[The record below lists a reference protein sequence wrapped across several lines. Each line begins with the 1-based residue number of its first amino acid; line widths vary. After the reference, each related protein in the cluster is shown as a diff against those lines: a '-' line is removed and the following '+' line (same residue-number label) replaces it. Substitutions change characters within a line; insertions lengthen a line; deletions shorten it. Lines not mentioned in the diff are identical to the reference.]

1 VAVTVWAIIFAFFFL
16 FRGSIALGMVVSSTA
31 YCLLKGITLQEV
43 VETMVIGFDNQ
54 FILLAIPLF
63 VLSARVMNIGGITTR
78 IFSFADSTVGFLRG
92 GLAHVNV
99 VGSII
104 FSGMTGSALAD
115 ASGLGMMEIKAM
127 EDGGY
132 ERPFACAVSAATAT
146 IGPIIPPSIPMV
158 IFSMLSGASLGNLFL
173 GGVVPG
179 LAMGVAMMVYIAAVA
194 KRRNYPVGSWQ
205 GFRALSRALIQAFLS
220 LMTPV
225 ILLGGI
231 YSGVFTPTEAG
242 AAAALYAMIL
252 ATLVYREMG
261 FQGLYREMVATVE
274 NVGFLSFIIAG
285 AFAFSYVVTLEGI
298 SNKIAMAVVSMT
310 ASPYVLLLLLN
321 ILFLIL
327 GCFLDTMILLL
338 VVIPMIL
345 PAVRAVGIDMVHFG
359 VVIILNMM
367 IGLCTP
373 PYGMLLFTV
382 SGLTRTP
389 LGPVIREI
397 VPFLWVLITVLFLI
411 TYVPSLVLFLPRIL
425 GFQG

>member
-1 VAVTVWAIIFAFFFL
+1 VAVTAWAVVFVLFFL
-16 FRGSIALGMVVSSTA
+16 FRGSIALGMVVSTTV

-78 IFSFADSTVGFLRG
+78 IFNFADSTVGFLRG

-173 GGVVPG
+173 GGVTPG
-179 LAMGVAMMVYIAAVA
+179 LLMGVAMMIYIAAVA
-194 KRRNYPVGSWQ
+194 KRRNYPVGAWQ
-205 GFRALSRALIQAFLS
+205 GFRVLFRSFAQAFLS

-242 AAAALYAMIL
+242 AAAALYAMVL
-252 ATLVYREMG
+252 TTLVYREMG

-310 ASPYVLLLLLN
+310 ANPFVLLLLLN
-321 ILFLIL
+321 ILFLVL

-345 PAVRAVGIDMVHFG
+345 PAVRALGIDMVHFG

-382 SGLTRTP
+382 SGLTKTP
-389 LGPVIREI
+389 LGPVIRETI
-397 VPFLWVLITVLFLI
+397 PFLWVLITVLFLI
-411 TYVPSLVLFLPRIL
+411 TYVPSLVLFLPRVL

>member
-1 VAVTVWAIIFAFFFL
+1 MAVTVWAVVFILFFL
-16 FRGSIALGMVVSSTA
+16 LRGSIALGMVVSTVV
-31 YCLLKGITLQEV
+31 YCLLKGISLQEV

-78 IFSFADSTVGFLRG
+78 IFGFADSAVGFLRG

-115 ASGLGMMEIKAM
+115 AAGLGLMEIKAM

-173 GGVVPG
+173 GGVIPG
-179 LAMGVAMMVYIAAVA
+179 LLMGAAMMLYIAAVA
-194 KRRNYPVGSWQ
+194 RRRNYPVGQWH
-205 GFRALSRALIQAFLS
+205 GFRTLARSFGGAFLA
-220 LMTPV
+220 LLTPA
-225 ILLGGI
+225 ILIGGI

-242 AAAALYAMIL
+242 AAAALYGLIL
-252 ATLVYREMG
+252 ATAVYRELG
-261 FQGLYREMVATVE
+261 LRGLYREMVATVE

-298 SNKIAMAVVSMT
+298 SAKIATAVVSLT
-310 ASPYVLLLLLN
+310 TNPYILLLLLN
-321 ILFLIL
+321 ILFLVL

-345 PAVRAVGIDMVHFG
+345 PAVRALGIDLVHFG
-359 VVIILNMM
+359 VVIVLNMM

-382 SGLTRTP
+382 GGLTKTP
-389 LGPVIREI
+389 LGPIIREI
-397 VPFLWVLITVLFLI
+397 VPFLLVLIGVLLLI
-411 TYVPSLVLFLPRIL
+411 TYVPPLVLFLPRLL

>member
-1 VAVTVWAIIFAFFFL
+1 MAVIAWAVTFILFFL
-16 FRGSIALGMVVSSTA
+16 FRGSIALGMVVSTTV

-78 IFSFADSTVGFLRG
+78 IFNFADSTVGFLRG

-115 ASGLGMMEIKAM
+115 ASGLGMMEVKAM

-132 ERPFACAVSAATAT
+132 ERPFACAVSAASAT

-173 GGVVPG
+173 GGVIPG
-179 LAMGVAMMVYIAAVA
+179 LLMGGAMMLYIAAVA
-194 KRRNYPVGSWQ
+194 KRRNYPVGAWH
-205 GFRALSRALIQAFLS
+205 GFRALFRSLVQAFLS

-261 FQGLYREMVATVE
+261 LQGLYREMVATVE

-285 AFAFSYVVTLEGI
+285 AFAFGYVVILEGI
-298 SNKIAMAVVSMT
+298 SDKISIAVVSMT
-310 ASPYVLLLLLN
+310 ANPYVLLLLLN

-345 PAVRAVGIDMVHFG
+345 PAVKALGIDLVHFG
-359 VVIILNMM
+359 VVIVLNMM

-382 SGLTRTP
+382 SGLTKTP
-389 LGPVIREI
+389 LGAIIREI
-397 VPFLWVLITVLFLI
+397 FPFLWILIGVLFLI
-411 TYVPSLVLFLPRIL
+411 TYVPSLVLFLPRVL

>member
-1 VAVTVWAIIFAFFFL
+1 MAVTVWAVVFILFFL
-16 FRGSIALGMVVSSTA
+16 FRGSIALGMVISTTI
-31 YCLLKGITLQEV
+31 YCLFKGISLQEV
-43 VETMVIGFDNQ
+43 VETIVIGFDNQ

-63 VLSARVMNIGGITTR
+63 VLSARLMNTGGITTR
-78 IFSFADSTVGFLRG
+78 IFHFADRTVGFLRG

-115 ASGLGMMEIKAM
+115 AAGLGLMEIKAM

-132 ERPFACAVSAATAT
+132 ERPFACAVTAATAT

-173 GGVVPG
+173 GGVIPG
-179 LAMGVAMMVYIAAVA
+179 LLMGVAMMVYIAAA
-194 KRRNYPVGSWQ
+194 ARRRNYPVGQWL
-205 GFRALSRALIQAFLS
+205 GFRALLRAFGEALVALLTPAILI
-220 LMTPV
+220 
-225 ILLGGI
+225 GGI

-242 AAAALYAMIL
+242 AAAALYALIL
-252 ATLVYREMG
+252 AVAVYRELG
-261 FQGLYREMVATVE
+261 PRGLYREMVATVE

-298 SNKIAMAVVSMT
+298 SAKIASAVVSLT
-310 ASPYVLLLLLN
+310 TNPYVLLFLLN

-327 GCFLDTMILLL
+327 GCFLDTMVLML

-345 PAVRAVGIDMVHFG
+345 PAVRALGIDLVHFG
-359 VVIILNMM
+359 VVIVLNMM

-382 SGLTRTP
+382 SGLTKTP
-389 LGPVIREI
+389 LGPVIREVI
-397 VPFLWVLITVLFLI
+397 PFLWVLIAVLFLI
-411 TYVPSLVLFLPRIL
+411 TYVPGLVLFLPRL
-425 GFQG
+425 VGFQG

>member
-1 VAVTVWAIIFAFFFL
+1 VAAAVWVGTFVLFFL
-16 FRGSIALGMVVSSTA
+16 LRGSIALGMVVSTTL
-31 YCLLKGITLQEV
+31 YCLLKGISLLEV

-63 VLSARVMNIGGITTR
+63 VLSARIMNIGGITTR
-78 IFSFADSTVGFLRG
+78 IFNFADSAVGFLRG

-158 IFSMLSGASLGNLFL
+158 IYAMLSGASLGNLFL
-173 GGVVPG
+173 GGVIPG
-179 LAMGVAMMVYIAAVA
+179 LLMGGAMMAYIAVA
-194 KRRNYPVGSWQ
+194 AGRRNYPVGTWQ
-205 GFRALSRALIQAFLS
+205 GVRAIAGHFTQALLS
-220 LMTPV
+220 LLTPV

-231 YSGVFTPTEAG
+231 YTGIFTPTEAG

-252 ATLVYREMG
+252 ATVVYREMG
-261 FQGLYREMVATVE
+261 PSELYREMVATVE

-285 AFAFSYVVTLEGI
+285 AFCFSYVATVEGI
-298 SNKIAMAVVSMT
+298 STRIAALVV
-310 ASPYVLLLLLN
+310 ALAPNPFVLLFLLN
-321 ILFLIL
+321 ILFLAL
-327 GCFLDTMILLL
+327 GCFLDTMILML

-345 PAVRAVGIDMVHFG
+345 PAVKALGIDLVHFG

-382 SGLTRTP
+382 SGLTKTP
-389 LGPVIREI
+389 LGPVIKE
-397 VPFLWVLITVLFLI
+397 VLPFLGVLIGVLFLI
-411 TYVPSLVLFLPRIL
+411 TYVPGIVLFLPRL
-425 GFQG
+425 VGFQG

>member
-1 VAVTVWAIIFAFFFL
+1 MAVIAWAVTFILFFL
-16 FRGSIALGMVVSSTA
+16 FRGSIALGMVVSTTV

-78 IFSFADSTVGFLRG
+78 IFNFADSTVGFLRG

-115 ASGLGMMEIKAM
+115 ASGLGMMEVKAM

-132 ERPFACAVSAATAT
+132 ERPFACAVSAASAT

-173 GGVVPG
+173 GGVIPG
-179 LAMGVAMMVYIAAVA
+179 LLMGGAMMLYIAAVA
-194 KRRNYPVGSWQ
+194 KRRNYPVGAWH
-205 GFRALSRALIQAFLS
+205 GFRALFRSLVQAFLS

-242 AAAALYAMIL
+242 AAAALYAMLL

-261 FQGLYREMVATVE
+261 LQGLYREMVATVE

-285 AFAFSYVVTLEGI
+285 AFAFGYVVILEGI
-298 SNKIAMAVVSMT
+298 SNKISIAVVSMT
-310 ASPYVLLLLLN
+310 ANPYVLLLLLN

-345 PAVRAVGIDMVHFG
+345 PAVKALGIDLVHFG
-359 VVIILNMM
+359 VVIVLNMM

-382 SGLTRTP
+382 SGLTKTP
-389 LGPVIREI
+389 LGAIIREI
-397 VPFLWVLITVLFLI
+397 FPFLWILIGVLFLI
-411 TYVPSLVLFLPRIL
+411 TYVPSLVLFLPRVL

>member
-1 VAVTVWAIIFAFFFL
+1 VAVTVWAIVFILFFL
-16 FRGSIALGMVVSSTA
+16 FRGSIALGMVVSTVA

-63 VLSARVMNIGGITTR
+63 VLSARVMNTGGITTR
-78 IFSFADSTVGFLRG
+78 IFNFADSTVGFLRG

-146 IGPIIPPSIPMV
+146 VGPIIPPSIPMV

-173 GGVVPG
+173 GGAIPG
-179 LAMGVAMMVYIAAVA
+179 LLMGGAMMVYIAAVA
-194 KRRNYPVGSWQ
+194 KRRRYPVGTWQ
-205 GFRALSRALIQAFLS
+205 GLPALLRAFAQAFLS
-220 LMTPV
+220 LLTPV

-252 ATLVYREMG
+252 AVLVYRDMG
-261 FQGLYREMVATVE
+261 IPGLYREMVATVE

-310 ASPYVLLLLLN
+310 ANPYVLLLLLN

-327 GCFLDTMILLL
+327 GCFLDTMILML

-345 PAVRAVGIDMVHFG
+345 PAVRALGIDMVHFG

-382 SGLTRTP
+382 SGLTKTP
-389 LGPVIREI
+389 LASVIREV
-397 VPFLWVLITVLFLI
+397 VPFLWVLISVLFLI
-411 TYVPSLVLFLPRIL
+411 TYVPSLVLFLPRML

>member
-1 VAVTVWAIIFAFFFL
+1 
-16 FRGSIALGMVVSSTA
+16 
-31 YCLLKGITLQEV
+31 
-43 VETMVIGFDNQ
+43 
-54 FILLAIPLF
+54 
-63 VLSARVMNIGGITTR
+63 
-78 IFSFADSTVGFLRG
+78 
-92 GLAHVNV
+92 
-99 VGSII
+99 
-104 FSGMTGSALAD
+104 MTGSALAD

-173 GGVVPG
+173 GGVTPG
-179 LAMGVAMMVYIAAVA
+179 LLMGVAMMIYIAAVA
-194 KRRNYPVGSWQ
+194 KRRNYPVGAWQ
-205 GFRALSRALIQAFLS
+205 GFRVLFRSFAQAFLS

-242 AAAALYAMIL
+242 AAAALYAMVL
-252 ATLVYREMG
+252 TTLVYREMG

>member
-1 VAVTVWAIIFAFFFL
+1 MAVTAWAVIFILFFL
-16 FRGSIALGMVVSSTA
+16 FRGSIALGMVVSTA
-31 YCLLKGITLQEV
+31 VYCVLKGITLQEV
-43 VETMVIGFDNQ
+43 VENMVIGFDNQ

-78 IFSFADSTVGFLRG
+78 IFDFADRTVGFLRG

-146 IGPIIPPSIPMV
+146 VGPIIPPSIPMV

-179 LAMGVAMMVYIAAVA
+179 LLMGGAMMLYISSVA
-194 KRRNYPVGSWQ
+194 KRRNYPVGTWQ
-205 GFRALSRALIQAFLS
+205 GVRALLTAFVQAFLS

-252 ATLVYREMG
+252 ALLVYREMG
-261 FQGLYREMVATVE
+261 LRGLYREMVATVE

-298 SNKIAMAVVSMT
+298 SQKIAAAVVSMT
-310 ASPYVLLLLLN
+310 TNPLVLLLLVN
-321 ILFLIL
+321 VLFLIL
-327 GCFLDTMILLL
+327 GCFLDTMILML
-338 VVIPMIL
+338 VVVPMIL
-345 PAVRAVGIDMVHFG
+345 PAVKALGIDMVHFG

-382 SGLTRTP
+382 SGLTKTP
-389 LGPVIREI
+389 LGPVIRE
-397 VPFLWVLITVLFLI
+397 VLPFLWVLIGVLFLI
-411 TYVPSLVLFLPRIL
+411 TYVPGLVLFLPRL
-425 GFQG
+425 VGFQG

>member
-1 VAVTVWAIIFAFFFL
+1 MAVTVWALIFVVFFL
-16 FRGSIALGMVVSSTA
+16 CRGSIAMGMVASTVV
-31 YCLLKGITLQEV
+31 YCLLKGIPLPEV

-78 IFSFADSTVGFLRG
+78 IFNFADSAVGFLRG

-99 VGSII
+99 VGSIV

-115 ASGLGMMEIKAM
+115 ASGLGMMAIKAM

-132 ERPFACAVSAATAT
+132 ERHFACAVSAATAT

-158 IFSMLSGASLGNLFL
+158 IFAMLSGASLGNLFL
-173 GGVVPG
+173 GGVIPG
-179 LAMGVAMMVYIAAVA
+179 LLMGGAMMGYIAVVA
-194 KRRNYPVGSWQ
+194 KRRNYPVGTWQ
-205 GFRALSRALIQAFLS
+205 GWQALFRSSAKAFLS

-252 ATLVYREMG
+252 AALVYREMG
-261 FQGLYREMVATVE
+261 LQGLYREMVATVE

-285 AFAFSYVVTLEGI
+285 AFAFSYVVTVEGLADR
-298 SNKIAMAVVSMT
+298 IAAVVVSLT
-310 ASPYVLLLLLN
+310 SNPYVLLLLLN
-321 ILFLIL
+321 VLFLVL
-327 GCFLDTMILLL
+327 GCFLDTMVMML

-345 PAVRAVGIDMVHFG
+345 PAVKALGIDMVHFG

-382 SGLTRTP
+382 SGLTKTP
-389 LGPVIREI
+389 LGLVVREV
-397 VPFLWVLITVLFLI
+397 VPFIWVLIGVLFLI
-411 TYVPSLVLFLPRIL
+411 TYIPGIVLFLPRL
-425 GFQG
+425 VGFQG

>member
-1 VAVTVWAIIFAFFFL
+1 MAVTLWAVTFLLFFL
-16 FRGSIALGMVVSSTA
+16 FRGSIALGMVVSTSV
-31 YCLLKGITLQEV
+31 YCLVKGITLVEV

-78 IFSFADSTVGFLRG
+78 IFNFADSAVGFLRG

-115 ASGLGMMEIKAM
+115 ASGLGLMEIKAM

-158 IFSMLSGASLGNLFL
+158 IFSLLSGASLGNLFL
-173 GGVVPG
+173 GGVIPG
-179 LAMGVAMMVYIAAVA
+179 LIMGGAMMIYIALVA
-194 KRRNYPVGSWQ
+194 GRRNYPVGEWQ
-205 GFRALSRALIQAFLS
+205 GFRALLTAFGQSLLALL
-220 LMTPV
+220 TPV

-242 AAAALYAMIL
+242 AAAALYAMVL
-252 ATLVYREMG
+252 AMVVYRELG
-261 FQGLYREMVATVE
+261 LQGLYREMVATVE

-298 SNKIAMAVVSMT
+298 SAKIANAVVSLT
-310 ASPYVLLLLLN
+310 TNPYVLLFLLN

-327 GCFLDTMILLL
+327 GCFLDTMVLML

-345 PAVRAVGIDMVHFG
+345 PAVRALGIDPVHFG
-359 VVIILNMM
+359 VVIVLNMM

-382 SGLTRTP
+382 SGLTKTP
-389 LGPVIREI
+389 LGPVIREVI
-397 VPFLWVLITVLFLI
+397 PFLWVLIAVLFLI
-411 TYVPSLVLFLPRIL
+411 TYVPGLVLFLPRL
-425 GFQG
+425 VGFQG

>member
-1 VAVTVWAIIFAFFFL
+1 MAITVWAGIFILFFL
-16 FRGSIALGMVVSSTA
+16 FRGSIALGMVVSTA
-31 YCLLKGITLQEV
+31 VYCLMKGISLQDV
-43 VETMVIGFDNQ
+43 VEIMVIGFDNQ

-78 IFSFADSTVGFLRG
+78 IFDFADRTVGFLRG

-146 IGPIIPPSIPMV
+146 VGPIIPPSIPMV

-173 GGVVPG
+173 GGVIPG
-179 LAMGVAMMVYIAAVA
+179 LLMGGAMMLYIASVA
-194 KRRNYPVGSWQ
+194 KRRNYPVGTWQ
-205 GFRALSRALIQAFLS
+205 GTRALLVAFVQAFLS

-252 ATLVYREMG
+252 ALLVYREMG
-261 FQGLYREMVATVE
+261 FRGLYREMVATVE

-298 SNKIAMAVVSMT
+298 SQQIAAAVVSMT
-310 ASPYVLLLLLN
+310 AKPFVLLLLVN

-327 GCFLDTMILLL
+327 GCFLDTMILML

-345 PAVRAVGIDMVHFG
+345 PAVKALGIDMVHFG

-382 SGLTRTP
+382 SGLTKTP
-389 LGPVIREI
+389 LGPVIRE
-397 VPFLWVLITVLFLI
+397 VLPFLWVLIGVLFLI
-411 TYVPSLVLFLPRIL
+411 TYVPGLVLFLPRL
-425 GFQG
+425 VGFQG

>member
-1 VAVTVWAIIFAFFFL
+1 MAVTLWVVTFILFFL
-16 FRGSIALGMVVSSTA
+16 FRGSIALGMVVSTSVYFLA
-31 YCLLKGITLQEV
+31 KGITLQEV

-54 FILLAIPLF
+54 FVLLAIPLF

-78 IFSFADSTVGFLRG
+78 IFNFADSSVGFLRG

-115 ASGLGMMEIKAM
+115 ASGLGLMEIKAM

-173 GGVVPG
+173 GGVIPG
-179 LAMGVAMMVYIAAVA
+179 LLMGGAMMGYIAAVA
-194 KRRNYPVGSWQ
+194 RRRSYPVGTWQ
-205 GFRALSRALIQAFLS
+205 GFRALCRAFAQAFLS

-242 AAAALYAMIL
+242 AAAALYAMLL
-252 ATLVYREMG
+252 AVLVYRDMG
-261 FQGLYREMVATVE
+261 LRGLYREMVATVE
-274 NVGFLSFIIAG
+274 NVGFLTFIIAG

-298 SNKIAMAVVSMT
+298 SNRIATGVVSMT
-310 ASPYVLLLLLN
+310 TNPYVLLLLLN

-327 GCFLDTMILLL
+327 GCFLDTMILML

-345 PAVRAVGIDMVHFG
+345 PAVRALGIDLVHFG
-359 VVIILNMM
+359 VVIVLNMM

-382 SGLTRTP
+382 SGLTKTP
-389 LGPVIREI
+389 LGLVIREVI
-397 VPFLWVLITVLFLI
+397 PFLWVLITVLFLI
-411 TYVPSLVLFLPRIL
+411 TYVPGLVLFLPRL
-425 GFQG
+425 VGFQS

>member
-1 VAVTVWAIIFAFFFL
+1 MAVIAWAVTFILFFL
-16 FRGSIALGMVVSSTA
+16 FRGSIALGMVVSTTV

-78 IFSFADSTVGFLRG
+78 IFNFADSTVGFLRG

-115 ASGLGMMEIKAM
+115 ASGLGMMEVKAM

-132 ERPFACAVSAATAT
+132 ERPFACAVSAASAT

-173 GGVVPG
+173 GGVIPG
-179 LAMGVAMMVYIAAVA
+179 LLMGGAMMLYIAAVA
-194 KRRNYPVGSWQ
+194 KRRNYPVGAWH
-205 GFRALSRALIQAFLS
+205 GFRALFRSLVQAFLS

-242 AAAALYAMIL
+242 AAAALYAMLL

-261 FQGLYREMVATVE
+261 LQGLYREMVATVE

-285 AFAFSYVVTLEGI
+285 AFAFGYVVILEGI
-298 SNKIAMAVVSMT
+298 SNKISIAVVSMT
-310 ASPYVLLLLLN
+310 ANPFVLLLLLN

-345 PAVRAVGIDMVHFG
+345 PAVKALGIDLVHFG
-359 VVIILNMM
+359 VVIVLNMM

-382 SGLTRTP
+382 SGLTKTP
-389 LGPVIREI
+389 LGAIIREI
-397 VPFLWVLITVLFLI
+397 FPFLWILIGVLFLI
-411 TYVPSLVLFLPRIL
+411 TYVPSLVLFLPRVL

>member
-1 VAVTVWAIIFAFFFL
+1 MAVTVWATVFILFFL
-16 FRGSIALGMVVSSTA
+16 FRGSIALGMVVSSIA
-31 YCLLKGITLQEV
+31 YYLLKGITLQEV
-43 VETMVIGFDNQ
+43 VENMVIGFDNQ

-78 IFSFADSTVGFLRG
+78 IFNFADSSVGFLRG

-132 ERPFACAVSAATAT
+132 ERHFACAVSAATAT

-173 GGVVPG
+173 GGVIPG
-179 LAMGVAMMVYIAAVA
+179 LLMGGAMMAYIAAVA
-194 KRRNYPVGSWQ
+194 KRRNYPVGAWQ
-205 GFRALSRALIQAFLS
+205 GYRALLRAFLQAFLS

-252 ATLVYREMG
+252 AIVVYHEMG
-261 FQGLYREMVATVE
+261 FRGLYREMVATVE

-285 AFAFSYVVTLEGI
+285 AFAFSYIVTLEGI
-298 SNKIAMAVVSMT
+298 SGTIATGVVSMT
-310 ASPYVLLLLLN
+310 TNPYVLLLLLN
-321 ILFLIL
+321 ILFLVL
-327 GCFLDTMILLL
+327 GCFLDTMILML

-345 PAVRAVGIDMVHFG
+345 PAVKALGIDLVHFG
-359 VVIILNMM
+359 VVIVLNMM

-382 SGLTRTP
+382 SGLTKTP
-389 LGPVIREI
+389 LGLVIRE
-397 VPFLWVLITVLFLI
+397 VLPFLWVLIAVLFLI
-411 TYVPSLVLFLPRIL
+411 TYVPGIVLFLPRLL

>member
-1 VAVTVWAIIFAFFFL
+1 VAVIAWAVTFILFFL
-16 FRGSIALGMVVSSTA
+16 FRGSIALGMVVSTTV

-78 IFSFADSTVGFLRG
+78 IFNFADSTVGFLRG

-115 ASGLGMMEIKAM
+115 ASGLGMMEVKAM

-132 ERPFACAVSAATAT
+132 ERPFACAVSAASAT

-173 GGVVPG
+173 GGVIPG
-179 LAMGVAMMVYIAAVA
+179 LLMGGAMMLYIAAVA
-194 KRRNYPVGSWQ
+194 KRRNYPVGAWH
-205 GFRALSRALIQAFLS
+205 GFRALFRSLVQAFLS

-261 FQGLYREMVATVE
+261 LQGLYREMVATVE

-285 AFAFSYVVTLEGI
+285 AFAFGYVVILEGI
-298 SNKIAMAVVSMT
+298 SNKISIAVVSMT
-310 ASPYVLLLLLN
+310 ANPFVLLLLLN

-345 PAVRAVGIDMVHFG
+345 PAVKALGIDLVHFG
-359 VVIILNMM
+359 VVIVLNMM

-382 SGLTRTP
+382 SGLTKTP
-389 LGPVIREI
+389 LGAIIREI
-397 VPFLWVLITVLFLI
+397 FPFLWILIGVLFLI

>member
-1 VAVTVWAIIFAFFFL
+1 MAVTVWAILFACFFL
-16 FRGSIALGMVVSSTA
+16 FRGSIALGMVVSTAA

-78 IFSFADSTVGFLRG
+78 IFSFADSSVGFLRG

-179 LAMGVAMMVYIAAVA
+179 LVMGVAMMVYIAAVA
-194 KRRNYPVGSWQ
+194 KRRNYPVGTWQ
-205 GFRALSRALIQAFLS
+205 GFRVLSRALLQAFLS

-261 FQGLYREMVATVE
+261 LQGLYREMVATVE

-298 SNKIAMAVVSMT
+298 SNKIAMTVVSMT

-345 PAVRAVGIDMVHFG
+345 PAVQAVGIDMVHFG

-382 SGLTRTP
+382 SGLTKTP

-411 TYVPSLVLFLPRIL
+411 TYVPSLVLFLPRLL

>member
-1 VAVTVWAIIFAFFFL
+1 MAVTLWVVTFILFFL
-16 FRGSIALGMVVSSTA
+16 FRGSIALGMVVSTSVYFLA
-31 YCLLKGITLQEV
+31 KGITLQEV

-54 FILLAIPLF
+54 FVLLAIPLF

-78 IFSFADSTVGFLRG
+78 IFNFADSSVGFLRG

-115 ASGLGMMEIKAM
+115 ASGLGLMEIKAM

-173 GGVVPG
+173 GGVIPG
-179 LAMGVAMMVYIAAVA
+179 LLMGGAMMGYIAAVA
-194 KRRNYPVGSWQ
+194 RRRSYPVGTWQ
-205 GFRALSRALIQAFLS
+205 GFRALCRAFAQAFLS

-242 AAAALYAMIL
+242 AAAALYAMLL
-252 ATLVYREMG
+252 AVLVYRDMG
-261 FQGLYREMVATVE
+261 LRGLYREMVATVE
-274 NVGFLSFIIAG
+274 NVGFLTFIIAG

-298 SNKIAMAVVSMT
+298 SNRIATGVVSMT
-310 ASPYVLLLLLN
+310 TNPYVLLLLLN

-327 GCFLDTMILLL
+327 GCFLDTMILML

-345 PAVRAVGIDMVHFG
+345 PAVRALGIDLVHFG
-359 VVIILNMM
+359 VVIVLNMM

-382 SGLTRTP
+382 SGLTKTP
-389 LGPVIREI
+389 LGLVIRE
-397 VPFLWVLITVLFLI
+397 VMPFLWVLITVLFLI
-411 TYVPSLVLFLPRIL
+411 TYVPGLVLFLPRL
-425 GFQG
+425 VGFQG

>member
-1 VAVTVWAIIFAFFFL
+1 MAVAVWAMVFAVFFL
-16 FRGSIALGMVVSSTA
+16 LRGSIALGMVASTTL
-31 YCLLKGITLQEV
+31 YCLLKGIRLEEV

-63 VLSARVMNIGGITTR
+63 VLSARLMNSGGITAR
-78 IFSFADSTVGFLRG
+78 IFSFADRAVGFLRG

-99 VGSII
+99 VGSVI

-115 ASGLGMMEIKAM
+115 AAGLGLMEIKAM

-173 GGVVPG
+173 GGVIPG
-179 LAMGVAMMVYIAAVA
+179 LVMAAAMMLYIAAVA
-194 KRRNYPVGSWQ
+194 RRRNYPVGAWQ
-205 GFRALSRALIQAFLS
+205 GLRALRRSFREALPAL
-220 LMTPV
+220 LTPA

-242 AAAALYAMIL
+242 AAAALYALML
-252 ATLVYREMG
+252 AVAVYRELG
-261 FQGLYREMVATVE
+261 LGGLYRELVTTVE

-285 AFAFSYVVTLEGI
+285 AFSFSYVITLEGI
-298 SNKIAMAVVSMT
+298 SARVAAAVVSLT
-310 ASPYVLLLLLN
+310 ASPPVLLFLLN
-321 ILFLIL
+321 VLFLVL

-338 VVIPMIL
+338 VVVPMIL
-345 PAVRAVGIDMVHFG
+345 PAVRAVGIDLVHFG
-359 VVIILNMM
+359 VVIVLNMM

-382 SGLTRTP
+382 SGLTQTS

-397 VPFLWVLITVLFLI
+397 VPFLAVLIGVLFLI
-411 TYVPSLVLFLPRIL
+411 TYVPGLVLFLPRL
-425 GFQG
+425 AGFPG

>member
-1 VAVTVWAIIFAFFFL
+1 MVVAAWAAVFILFFL
-16 FRGSIALGMVVSSTA
+16 FRGSIALGMVASTVV

-54 FILLAIPLF
+54 FVLLAIPLF
-63 VLSARVMNIGGITTR
+63 VMSARVMNIGGITDR
-78 IFSFADSTVGFLRG
+78 IFRFADSSVGFLRG

-158 IFSMLSGASLGNLFL
+158 IYAMLSGASLGNLFL
-173 GGVVPG
+173 GGLVPG
-179 LAMGVAMMVYIAAVA
+179 LVMGGAMMAYIAVVAARRSYPVRAWQGWRALGVAFG
-194 KRRNYPVGSWQ
+194 R
-205 GFRALSRALIQAFLS
+205 AFLS

-231 YSGVFTPTEAG
+231 YTGIFTPTEAG
-242 AAAALYAMIL
+242 AAAALYAMVL

-261 FQGLYREMVATVE
+261 LRGLYREMVATVE
-274 NVGFLSFIIAG
+274 NVGFLAFIIAG

-298 SNKIAMAVVSMT
+298 STSIANFTVSLT
-310 ASPYVLLLLLN
+310 SSPYVLLFLIN
-321 ILFLIL
+321 VLFLIL
-327 GCFLDTMILLL
+327 GCFLDTMVLML

-345 PAVRAVGIDMVHFG
+345 PAVKALGIDLVHFG
-359 VVIILNMM
+359 VVVILNMM

-382 SGLTRTP
+382 SGLTKTP
-389 LGPVIREI
+389 LGPVVREV
-397 VPFLWVLITVLFLI
+397 VPFLWVLIGVLFLM
-411 TYVPSLVLFLPRIL
+411 TYVPGIVLLLPRLI

>member
-1 VAVTVWAIIFAFFFL
+1 MAVTVWAVVFIIFFL
-16 FRGSIALGMVVSSTA
+16 FRGSIALGMVVSSIA
-31 YCLLKGITLQEV
+31 YFLLKGITLQEV
-43 VETMVIGFDNQ
+43 VENMVIGFDNQ

-78 IFSFADSTVGFLRG
+78 IFYFADRSVGFLRG

-99 VGSII
+99 VASII

-173 GGVVPG
+173 GGVIPG
-179 LAMGVAMMVYIAAVA
+179 LVMGGAMMVYIAAVA
-194 KRRNYPVGSWQ
+194 RRRNYPVGVWE
-205 GFRALSRALIQAFLS
+205 GIRAFIHAFVQAFLS

-252 ATLVYREMG
+252 ATVVYREMG
-261 FQGLYREMVATVE
+261 ITGLYREMVATVE

-285 AFAFSYVVTLEGI
+285 TFVFSYVVTLEGI
-298 SNKIAMAVVSMT
+298 SGKIATTIVSMT
-310 ASPYVLLLLLN
+310 ANPYVLLFLLN

-327 GCFLDTMILLL
+327 GCFLDTMILML

-345 PAVRAVGIDMVHFG
+345 PAVKALGIDMVHFG
-359 VVIILNMM
+359 VVVILNMM

-382 SGLTRTP
+382 SGLTKTP
-389 LGPVIREI
+389 LGLVIKE
-397 VPFLWVLITVLFLI
+397 VMPFLWVLIVVLFLI
-411 TYVPSLVLFLPRIL
+411 TYVPGIVLFLPRLL

>member
-1 VAVTVWAIIFAFFFL
+1 MAVTVWAVVFILFFT
-16 FRGSIALGMVVSSTA
+16 FRGSIALGMVVSSIA
-31 YCLLKGITLQEV
+31 YFLLKGITLQEV
-43 VETMVIGFDNQ
+43 VENMVIGFDNQ

-78 IFSFADSTVGFLRG
+78 IFNFADRSVGFLRG

-99 VGSII
+99 VASII

-173 GGVVPG
+173 GGVIPG
-179 LAMGVAMMVYIAAVA
+179 LVMGGAMMVYIAAVA
-194 KRRNYPVGSWQ
+194 RRRNYPVGTWE
-205 GFRALSRALIQAFLS
+205 GARAFIRAFAQAFLS

-252 ATLVYREMG
+252 AAVIYHEMG
-261 FQGLYREMVATVE
+261 LRGLYREMVATVE

-285 AFAFSYVVTLEGI
+285 TFVFSYVVTLEGI
-298 SNKIAMAVVSMT
+298 SEKIATAVVSMT
-310 ASPYVLLLLLN
+310 ANPYVLLFLLN
-321 ILFLIL
+321 ILFLVL
-327 GCFLDTMILLL
+327 GCFLDTMILML

-345 PAVRAVGIDMVHFG
+345 PAVKALGIDMVHFG
-359 VVIILNMM
+359 VVVVLNMM

-382 SGLTRTP
+382 SGLTKTP
-389 LGPVIREI
+389 LGLVIKE
-397 VPFLWVLITVLFLI
+397 VFPFLWVLISVLFLI
-411 TYVPSLVLFLPRIL
+411 TYVPGIVLFLPRLL

>member
-1 VAVTVWAIIFAFFFL
+1 MAVAAWAAVFILFFL
-16 FRGSIALGMVVSSTA
+16 FRGPIALGMVTSTVV
-31 YCLLKGITLQEV
+31 YCLLKGISLQEV

-54 FILLAIPLF
+54 FLLLAIPLF
-63 VLSARVMNIGGITTR
+63 VLSARLMNAGGITTR
-78 IFSFADSTVGFLRG
+78 LFAFADSAVGFLRG

-115 ASGLGMMEIKAM
+115 AAGLGLMEIKAM
-127 EDGGY
+127 EEGGY
-132 ERPFACAVSAATAT
+132 PRPFACAVSAATAT

-179 LAMGVAMMVYIAAVA
+179 LLMGAAMMLYIAAVA
-194 KRRNYPVGSWQ
+194 GRRNYPVGRWL
-205 GFRALSRALIQAFLS
+205 GFRALLSAFRRAFLA
-220 LMTPV
+220 LLTPG

-242 AAAALYAMIL
+242 AAAALYALVL
-252 ATLVYREMG
+252 ATLVYRELG
-261 FQGLYREMVATVE
+261 LRGLYREMVATVE

-285 AFAFSYVVTLEGI
+285 AFSFSYVVTLEGI
-298 SNKIAMAVVSMT
+298 SATIATAAVSLT
-310 ASPYVLLLLLN
+310 ADPALLLLVLN
-321 ILFLIL
+321 LLFLIL
-327 GCFLDTMILLL
+327 GCVLDTMVLLL
-338 VVIPMIL
+338 VVVPMIL
-345 PAVRAVGIDMVHFG
+345 PAVRALDIDLVHFG
-359 VVIILNMM
+359 VVIVLNMM

-389 LGPVIREI
+389 LGPIIREI
-397 VPFLWVLITVLFLI
+397 VPFLVVLIGVLFLI
-411 TYVPSLVLFLPRIL
+411 TYVPSLVLFLPRL
-425 GFQG
+425 VGFQG

>member
-1 VAVTVWAIIFAFFFL
+1 MAVTLWVVTFILFFL
-16 FRGSIALGMVVSSTA
+16 FRGSIALGMVVSTSVYFLA
-31 YCLLKGITLQEV
+31 KGITLQEV

-54 FILLAIPLF
+54 FVLLAIPLF

-78 IFSFADSTVGFLRG
+78 IFNFADSSVGFLRG

-115 ASGLGMMEIKAM
+115 ASGLGLMEIKSM

-173 GGVVPG
+173 GGVIPG
-179 LAMGVAMMVYIAAVA
+179 LLMGGAMMGYIAAVA
-194 KRRNYPVGSWQ
+194 RRRSYPVGTWQ
-205 GFRALSRALIQAFLS
+205 GFRALCRAFAQAFLS

-242 AAAALYAMIL
+242 AAAALYAMLL
-252 ATLVYREMG
+252 AVLVYRDMG
-261 FQGLYREMVATVE
+261 LRGLYREMVATVE
-274 NVGFLSFIIAG
+274 NVGFLTFIIAG

-298 SNKIAMAVVSMT
+298 SNRIATGVVSMT
-310 ASPYVLLLLLN
+310 TNPYVLLLLLN

-327 GCFLDTMILLL
+327 GCFLDTMILML

-345 PAVRAVGIDMVHFG
+345 PAVRALGIDLVHFG
-359 VVIILNMM
+359 VVIVLNMM

-382 SGLTRTP
+382 SGLTKTP
-389 LGPVIREI
+389 LGLVIRE
-397 VPFLWVLITVLFLI
+397 VMPFLWVLITVLFLI
-411 TYVPSLVLFLPRIL
+411 TYVPGLVLFLPRL
-425 GFQG
+425 VGFQS

>member
-1 VAVTVWAIIFAFFFL
+1 MAVIAWAVTFILFFL
-16 FRGSIALGMVVSSTA
+16 FRGSIALGMVVSTTV

-78 IFSFADSTVGFLRG
+78 IFNFADSTVGFLRG

-115 ASGLGMMEIKAM
+115 ASGLGMMEVKAM

-132 ERPFACAVSAATAT
+132 ERPFACAVSAASAT

-173 GGVVPG
+173 GGVIPG
-179 LAMGVAMMVYIAAVA
+179 LLMGGAMMLYIAAVA
-194 KRRNYPVGSWQ
+194 KRRNYPVGAWH
-205 GFRALSRALIQAFLS
+205 GFRALFRSLVQAFLS

-261 FQGLYREMVATVE
+261 LQGLYREMVATVE

-285 AFAFSYVVTLEGI
+285 AFAFGYVVILEGI
-298 SNKIAMAVVSMT
+298 SNKISIAVVSMT
-310 ASPYVLLLLLN
+310 ANPYVLLLLLN

-345 PAVRAVGIDMVHFG
+345 PAVKALGIDLVHFG
-359 VVIILNMM
+359 VVIVLNMM

-382 SGLTRTP
+382 SGLTKTP
-389 LGPVIREI
+389 LGAIIREI
-397 VPFLWVLITVLFLI
+397 FPFLWILIGVLFLI
-411 TYVPSLVLFLPRIL
+411 TYVPSLVLFLPRVL

>member
-1 VAVTVWAIIFAFFFL
+1 
-16 FRGSIALGMVVSSTA
+16 MVVSTA
-31 YCLLKGITLQEV
+31 VYCLLKGISLQEV

-78 IFSFADSTVGFLRG
+78 IFDFADRTVGFLRG

-99 VGSII
+99 VASLI

-158 IFSMLSGASLGNLFL
+158 IYSMLSGASLGNLFL
-173 GGVVPG
+173 GGIIPG
-179 LAMGVAMMVYIAAVA
+179 LLMGGAMMVYIAATA
-194 KRRNYPVGSWQ
+194 GRRNYPQGSWL
-205 GFRALSRALIQAFLS
+205 GLRALARAFAQAFLS

-231 YSGVFTPTEAG
+231 YTGVFTPTEAG

-261 FQGLYREMVATVE
+261 LRGLYREMVATVE

-298 SNKIAMAVVSMT
+298 STAIANATVALT
-310 ASPYVLLLLLN
+310 ANPYLLLLLIN
-321 ILFLIL
+321 VLFLIL
-327 GCFLDTMILLL
+327 GCFLDTMILML

-345 PAVRAVGIDMVHFG
+345 PAVRALGIDLVHFG

-382 SGLTRTP
+382 SGLTGTP
-389 LGPVIREI
+389 LGAVIRE
-397 VPFLWVLITVLFLI
+397 VLPFLWVLIAVLFLI
-411 TYVPSLVLFLPRIL
+411 TYVPALVLFLPRVA